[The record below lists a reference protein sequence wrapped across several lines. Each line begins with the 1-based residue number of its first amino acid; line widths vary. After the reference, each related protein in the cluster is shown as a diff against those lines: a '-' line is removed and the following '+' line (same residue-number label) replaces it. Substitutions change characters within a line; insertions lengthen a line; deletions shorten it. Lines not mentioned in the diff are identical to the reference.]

1 MEFETILFE
10 KDGAIATV
18 TINRPKVLNALNRDT
33 LEDLARC
40 FQVIAD
46 DSTIR
51 VVILTGSGEKSFVAG
66 ADIAYMQHLDPLQ
79 ARDFATL
86 GQKVMNAIEQLDRP
100 VIAAVNGFALGGG
113 CELALA
119 CDIRI
124 AGENARFGQP
134 EVGLGVI
141 PGFAGTQR
149 LPRLIGTGYACELLF
164 SGDIIEAGE
173 AARIGLVNRVVPR
186 DQVMNSCRE
195 LAGKIAARG
204 PVAVRFCKDAVNNGL
219 EMDLGRACRYEADL
233 FAMCFAS
240 PQQQEGMKAF
250 IEKRVPRFDSDKD

>member
-113 CELALA
+113 CELVSVHVE
-119 CDIRI
+119 ITSRI
-124 AGENARFGQP
+124 N
-134 EVGLGVI
+134 
-141 PGFAGTQR
+141 
-149 LPRLIGTGYACELLF
+149 
-164 SGDIIEAGE
+164 
-173 AARIGLVNRVVPR
+173 
-186 DQVMNSCRE
+186 
-195 LAGKIAARG
+195 
-204 PVAVRFCKDAVNNGL
+204 
-219 EMDLGRACRYEADL
+219 
-233 FAMCFAS
+233 
-240 PQQQEGMKAF
+240 
-250 IEKRVPRFDSDKD
+250 